1 MSRLDSHIRQKIA
14 QRDYIDLAARCL
26 AERPGIIVEFGL
38 GQGRSYSHL
47 FERFPRHEVVCFD
60 RRDVTPPGWGP
71 PPERLV
77 LGELEEVL
85 ADPTVRRRF
94 AGRVLLAHLDLGS
107 GVLEDAQIHHV
118 VAGRIHD
125 WLAPGAWL
133 LSDRPL
139 VLDPAWRLHPLDGR
153 DGVTHAERY
162 FPYAR
167 QPD

>member
-14 QRDYIDLAARCL
+14 QRDTIDLAAERL
-26 AERPGIIVEFGL
+26 ADRPGVVLEFGL

-47 FERFPRHEVVCFD
+47 MERFPRHEVVCFD

-77 LGELEEVL
+77 VGELEEVL
-85 ADPTVRRRF
+85 ADPAVQERF
-94 AGRVLLAHLDLGS
+94 AGRVFLAHLDLGS
-107 GVLEDAQIHHV
+107 GVLEDTRVHHL
-118 VAGRIHD
+118 VAGRIHA

-139 VLDPAWRLHPLDGR
+139 TLDPDWRLRPLDTTDR
-153 DGVTHAERY
+153 VSHAERY
-162 FPYAR
+162 FAYERHPE
-167 QPD
+167 